1 MINFQHLLFIRM
13 QNAKVVRPVIK
24 LQYFTVVRCFLHF
37 PIERLWYS
45 KSQLNYFVQIIIIL
59 FHFTLSLCHYLW
71 HSALRRGSEHTVN
84 RSTTNKKVE
93 KLVEPALVKSPLV
106 KSATRNT
113 FAQVYYTS
121 TFSLSF
127 LTTPLHSS
135 CAFFF

>member
-1 MINFQHLLFIRM
+1 MVDGYGHSF
-13 QNAKVVRPVIK
+13 P
-24 LQYFTVVRCFLHF
+24 LH
-37 PIERLWYS
+37 S
-45 KSQLNYFVQIIIIL
+45 V
-59 FHFTLSLCHYLW
+59 TLSLFVAL
-71 HSALRRGSEHTVN
+71 ALRRGSEHTVN